1 MDEAAGLYTQIASWN
16 PQVAAYVLPNAFN
29 RRVLCQ
35 VNLRSLFHF
44 IKLRSAANAH
54 FSIRRVA
61 IGMLELIE
69 PHYPLFT
76 GKIMAKGELSSQEM
90 EAQFFTSIDEKT
102 N

>member
-1 MDEAAGLYTQIASWN
+1 MDEAARLYTQIASWN

-35 VNLRSLFHF
+35 ANLRSLFHF

-61 IGMLELIE
+61 MGMLELIE
-69 PHYPLFT
+69 PHYPMFA
-76 GKIMAKGELSSQEM
+76 GKIMAKGELCSQEL
-90 EAQFFTSIDEKT
+90 ETQFFSSIGEKT